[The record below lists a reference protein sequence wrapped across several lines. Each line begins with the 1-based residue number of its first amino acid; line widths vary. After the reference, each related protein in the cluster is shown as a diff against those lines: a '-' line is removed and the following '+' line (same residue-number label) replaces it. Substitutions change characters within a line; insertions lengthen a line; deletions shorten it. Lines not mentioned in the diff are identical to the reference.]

1 VSREQA
7 AEDDLRYGEHELHRL
22 ARVDLLNLA
31 AGWDDVEAEEEAGE
45 NDESGKPRA
54 DGDGLLHQPP
64 PMSSASSSDL
74 LPEQTDQRRRPA
86 EASAHADERSA

>member
-1 VSREQA
+1 VSRQQA
-7 AEDDLRYGEHELHRL
+7 AEDELRYGEHDLHRL

-45 NDESGKPRA
+45 NDELGQPRA
-54 DGDGLLHQPP
+54 DGDGLLQQP
-64 PMSSASSSDL
+64 PMSSTSSSDL

-86 EASAHADERSA
+86 EASGHADERSA